1 MNAPL
6 YLYRVSFACDV
17 SIIIAA
23 VNIQAALDCAK
34 DELVKYHKSRSND
47 GYAND
52 IAKSPCTCIKQIH
65 IGTCFAVAPEPTPS
79 DTQGGAQ

>member
-6 YLYRVSFACDV
+6 YLYRVSFACEV

-34 DELVKYHKSRSND
+34 DELVKYHKSRSNE

-52 IAKSPCTCIKQIH
+52 IAKSPTVSVKQLH
-65 IGTCFAVAPEPTPS
+65 SRTAFAVAPEPAPS
-79 DTQGGAQ
+79 GGIQ